1 VAAASKQCGD
11 CSLCCKV
18 LSIPELDKPKDKWC
32 PNFVAGTGCGIYA
45 ERPGSCRNFACRW
58 LVDATLGPEWKPNL
72 CKMVLDVKPGLL
84 VVHADPAVS
93 KPWRAE
99 PYNSILKA
107 LAVQGLN
114 SGTVVMVMERGRSI
128 ALLPDREE
136 DLGVIGPGA
145 RLQVAREATAQG
157 LQWQVRAIGPH
168 EVAKK

>member
-1 VAAASKQCGD
+1 
-11 CSLCCKV
+11 
-18 LSIPELDKPKDKWC
+18 
-32 PNFVAGTGCGIYA
+32 
-45 ERPGSCRNFACRW
+45 
-58 LVDATLGPEWKPNL
+58 
-72 CKMVLDVKPGLL
+72 
-84 VVHADPAVS
+84 VS

-145 RLQVAREATAQG
+145 RLQVAREATAKG
-157 LQWQVRAIGPH
+157 LQWQVRAMGPH